1 MFQSDPL
8 SQWIKNMFP
17 SQATA
22 IVNHHYVHTAV
33 NTKSQIFKKFSELI
47 RDHTKRM
54 EKFQTALLVTFQIL
68 LTQFNLKYEA
78 YLVTTAVADGRNSN
92 SSSSNSSSNN
102 NNNNN
107 NNKLPL
113 VWHKELQ
120 SESKGLTT
128 AN

>member
-1 MFQSDPL
+1 
-8 SQWIKNMFP
+8 
-17 SQATA
+17 
-22 IVNHHYVHTAV
+22 
-33 NTKSQIFKKFSELI
+33 
-47 RDHTKRM
+47 M
-54 EKFQTALLVTFQIL
+54 EKFQTGLLVTFQIL

-78 YLVTTAVADGRNSN
+78 YLLTTAVADGSN
-92 SSSSNSSSNN
+92 SKSNNNN

-120 SESKGLTT
+120 SESRGLPP